1 MTPKFIT
8 KDVDKTLYSN
18 YLRKAEECY
27 HASVNSFSLQEWN
40 AAAINAIHACISAC
54 DAICIYHLG
63 KRHAGENHNEAV
75 YLFKTIKPDDE
86 EINTNASRLSR
97 ILSIKNLAEYEGRL
111 VSKNEA
117 EKLLKDCERF
127 IEYIRRKLPTG

>member
-1 MTPKFIT
+1 MTPKFT
-8 KDVDKTLYSN
+8 TRDVDKSLYSN
-18 YLRKAEECY
+18 YFKKAEECY
-27 HASVNSFSLQEWN
+27 HASKNSFSLQEWN

-54 DAICIYHLG
+54 DAICIYYLG
-63 KRHAGENHNEAV
+63 KRHSGESHNEAV
-75 YLFKTIKPDDE
+75 SLFKTIKADDE
-86 EINTNASRLSR
+86 EINTNAGRISR

-127 IEYIRRKLPTG
+127 IEYIKKKLPT